1 MRLVCYVTYEDEDKQ
16 DTSKRDIYLVI
27 QLCKL
32 INHMNEVAPNPF
44 TYREEGKK
52 GVQWSHNTDVSCLSC
67 LGRSRFLRAQ
77 IFQPLCLRKKR
88 NLDVLMVHRFAQIRR
103 FVGLRITA
111 ICESVRLANLRICE
125 SADLRC
131 WSAWLQIWGIGFQG
145 GCHMYGCTCVY
156 DYRCIRML
164 LPLSLSPSLSFSVF
178 IYIWNMCMHI
188 LNPTTVTRDKLTAEL
203 CWSVLIPHPFCM
215 SAIVR
220 PRLIQ
225 DKVKTRND
233 DLRTSNFSVMSSTV
247 SRATNR
253 ISSWVTSTWD
263 SWNSP
268 RNSRTTDR
276 RLLSCV
282 SKHRL
287 AVMKT
292 TFQNSRWMADRD
304 ATTSNVTAP
313 RTTEQYVQTEY
324 NYILHQPAVKKSVT
338 NVESILR
345 NSSKSNCESIQ

>member
-1 MRLVCYVTYEDEDKQ
+1 
-16 DTSKRDIYLVI
+16 
-27 QLCKL
+27 
-32 INHMNEVAPNPF
+32 
-44 TYREEGKK
+44 
-52 GVQWSHNTDVSCLSC
+52 
-67 LGRSRFLRAQ
+67 
-77 IFQPLCLRKKR
+77 
-88 NLDVLMVHRFAQIRR
+88 
-103 FVGLRITA
+103 
-111 ICESVRLANLRICE
+111 
-125 SADLRC
+125 
-131 WSAWLQIWGIGFQG
+131 
-145 GCHMYGCTCVY
+145 
-156 DYRCIRML
+156 
-164 LPLSLSPSLSFSVF
+164 
-178 IYIWNMCMHI
+178 MHI

-268 RNSRTTDR
+268 RKSRTTDR